1 MTWGM
6 ANVPPHKRALA
17 AGFLEELFNDE
28 PAPKRRWQ
36 RDGKP
41 QPQSAAKS
49 ADPAKDRWQKLTT
62 VIKERPETRRKDE
75 IVCSACRT
83 GNWLTN
89 NVCRTCG
96 GKRGWMLPAKTTQMP
111 TGKAQEWHILKAEA
125 GISKSPVKPPPSKVT
140 KNTPPTND
148 VDGDIAM
155 ENDSDPYA
163 TWSETDL
170 KAELE
175 RLQAALT
182 HLHNNT
188 AATQL
193 ITKQIGQVKEQ
204 MFASKRP
211 GQRLDM
217 AEKTA
222 RQATAAVQKAQEAIT
237 EHEKKT
243 QQLQTKL
250 QEAQRLEQEA
260 QQKLA
265 AVKAAVAE
273 AATTAQAE
281 AAPDLTETS
290 ANLIKAFIPQGVNA
304 TVQDQITIVMNQA
317 LAQMQSQ
324 VNLIVQTA
332 SATPQVQAS
341 QSCSS
346 RGTAADTTS
355 GTRTSG
361 GVHSR
366 CNRRCPNKWRRLE
379 TVQRPSAR
387 LRQIRA
393 ATHWPTH
400 GMANEDE
407 EAYYTNAEEAG
418 EYINDLGSHGIPA

>member
-1 MTWGM
+1 
-6 ANVPPHKRALA
+6 
-17 AGFLEELFNDE
+17 
-28 PAPKRRWQ
+28 
-36 RDGKP
+36 
-41 QPQSAAKS
+41 
-49 ADPAKDRWQKLTT
+49 
-62 VIKERPETRRKDE
+62 
-75 IVCSACRT
+75 
-83 GNWLTN
+83 
-89 NVCRTCG
+89 
-96 GKRGWMLPAKTTQMP
+96 
-111 TGKAQEWHILKAEA
+111 
-125 GISKSPVKPPPSKVT
+125 
-140 KNTPPTND
+140 
-148 VDGDIAM
+148 M
-155 ENDSDPYA
+155 ESNSDPYA
-163 TWSETDL
+163 MWNETDL

-193 ITKQIGQVKEQ
+193 LTKQIGQVKEQ
-204 MFASKRP
+204 LFASKRP

-222 RQATAAVQKAQEAIT
+222 RQATTAVQKAQEAIA

-243 QQLQTKL
+243 QMLQSKL

-304 TVQDQITIVMNQA
+304 TVQDQRTIVMNQA

-332 SATPQVQAS
+332 SAAPPAQAS
-341 QSCSS
+341 QS
-346 RGTAADTTS
+346 
-355 GTRTSG
+355 
-361 GVHSR
+361 V
-366 CNRRCPNKWRRLE
+366 LE
-379 TVQRPSAR
+379 SLPPTQPVAPAQAVMP
-387 LRQIRA
+387 QQVPQQVPQPVETIRA
-393 ATHWPTH
+393 TATFSQTPTDP
-400 GMANEDE
+400 GNNPLADPWD
-407 EAYYTNAEEAG
+407 G
-418 EYINDLGSHGIPA
+418 Q

>member
-1 MTWGM
+1 
-6 ANVPPHKRALA
+6 
-17 AGFLEELFNDE
+17 
-28 PAPKRRWQ
+28 
-36 RDGKP
+36 
-41 QPQSAAKS
+41 
-49 ADPAKDRWQKLTT
+49 
-62 VIKERPETRRKDE
+62 
-75 IVCSACRT
+75 
-83 GNWLTN
+83 
-89 NVCRTCG
+89 
-96 GKRGWMLPAKTTQMP
+96 MLPAKTTQMP

-125 GISKSPVKPPPSKVT
+125 GISKSNVKPSQSKVT
-140 KNTPPTND
+140 QNTPPTND

-155 ENDSDPYA
+155 ESDSEPYA

-175 RLQAALT
+175 RLQTALT

-204 MFASKRP
+204 LFASKRP

-243 QQLQTKL
+243 QLLQAKL

-317 LAQMQSQ
+317 LAQMQAQ
-324 VNLIVQTA
+324 VNHIVQTA
-332 SATPQVQAS
+332 SAMPQVQAS
-341 QSCSS
+341 QS
-346 RGTAADTTS
+346 
-355 GTRTSG
+355 
-361 GVHSR
+361 V
-366 CNRRCPNKWRRLE
+366 LE
-379 TVQRPSAR
+379 TLPPTQP
-387 LRQIRA
+387 A
-393 ATHWPTH
+393 APAQAVASQPIQPQLPQQVETTRDSTATFSQTPT
-400 GMANEDE
+400 DP
-407 EAYYTNAEEAG
+407 
-418 EYINDLGSHGIPA
+418 GSNPLADPWDGQ

>member
-1 MTWGM
+1 MCLLVVALAVVIEGSMTWGM

-41 QPQSAAKS
+41 KPQNAAKS
-49 ADPAKDRWQKLTT
+49 TDPAKERWQKLTAI
-62 VIKERPETRRKDE
+62 IKERPETRRKDE

-89 NVCRTCG
+89 NACRTCG

-111 TGKAQEWHILKAEA
+111 TGKAQEWHILKAEV
-125 GISKSPVKPPPSKVT
+125 GISKSSVKPPQSKVT
-140 KNTPPTND
+140 QNPPPTND

-155 ENDSDPYA
+155 ESESEPYA

-182 HLHNNT
+182 HLRNNT

-204 MFASKRP
+204 LFASKRP

-243 QQLQTKL
+243 QMLQTKL

-317 LAQMQSQ
+317 LAQMQAQ
-324 VNLIVQTA
+324 VNHIVQTA
-332 SATPQVQAS
+332 SAMPQVQAS
-341 QSCSS
+341 QS
-346 RGTAADTTS
+346 
-355 GTRTSG
+355 
-361 GVHSR
+361 V
-366 CNRRCPNKWRRLE
+366 LE
-379 TVQRPSAR
+379 TLPPTQP
-387 LRQIRA
+387 A
-393 ATHWPTH
+393 APAQAVASQPIQPQLPQQVETTRDSTATFSQTPT
-400 GMANEDE
+400 DP
-407 EAYYTNAEEAG
+407 
-418 EYINDLGSHGIPA
+418 GSNPLADPWDGQ